1 MAVDANILVFERMNE
16 EVKEGKTYLSAIKS
30 ARKRSWSA
38 IRDGQISTLL
48 IWILLFAY
56 GINMFK
62 WFGSMIVLTALLT
75 LCVNVPFIEEML
87 ETVYRGRKD

>member
-1 MAVDANILVFERMNE
+1 
-16 EVKEGKTYLSAIKS
+16 
-30 ARKRSWSA
+30 
-38 IRDGQISTLL
+38 
-48 IWILLFAY
+48 LLFAY